1 MATNVTPR
9 GYGNVVV
16 GGLTGGGYATPISIT
31 GAGPSNS
38 VLTTTGTGTSWTA
51 SNTATMTAKGKLKV
65 EGPEADILINEQSLS
80 AWMQAVNK
88 RLSILQPKPELQEK
102 YSALQEAYNTY
113 KTLEALLY
121 DDQKPNK

>member
-1 MATNVTPR
+1 MATYPPK
-9 GYGNVVV
+9 YGNVVI
-16 GGLTGGGYATPISIT
+16 GGLTGRGYATPISIAS
-31 GAGPSNS
+31 AGPSNS

-80 AWMQAVNK
+80 DWMQAVNK

-102 YSALQEAYNTY
+102 YTALQEAYNTY

>member
-1 MATNVTPR
+1 MATYPKHGNVTI
-9 GYGNVVV
+9 
-16 GGLTGGGYATPISIT
+16 GGLTGGGYASPITIT
-31 GAGPSNS
+31 GAGSHNG
-38 VLTTTGTGTSWTA
+38 VLTTTGTSTSWTA

-65 EGPEADILINEQSLS
+65 EGKEADILINEQSLS
-80 AWMQAVNK
+80 DWMRAVEK

-102 YSALQEAYNTY
+102 YTALEEAYNHY